1 MLWYHLESVC
11 TGTLALLA
19 IVTACAIY
27 AYCLNSGRSPEDPE
41 KRPFLIVAILLTPIT
56 FIPFLIGYILLLFLR
71 ALFYGICL
79 LLSILV
85 LVVFRKWFFLIWLH
99 KAAKSVGDKLLE
111 ANTLL
116 IRLFLWPWADRPRA
130 I

>member
-11 TGTLALLA
+11 TATLALLA
-19 IVTACAIY
+19 IVTACAVY
-27 AYCLNSGRSPEDPE
+27 AYFLNSRRSPDDPE
-41 KRPFLIVAILLTPIT
+41 KRAFLFAAILLTPIT

-79 LLSILV
+79 LLSILI
-85 LVVFRKWFFLIWLH
+85 LVVFRKWFFLVWLH
-99 KAAKSVGDKLLE
+99 KAAKYVGDKLLE

-116 IRLFLWPWADRPRA
+116 IRLFLWPWGDRPRA